1 MIRRNMDATGS
12 ANEENPQNSWG
23 IYGAAGVV
31 TVMAAGGIIKK
42 RSESVKE
49 SKAEKS
55 SYKYG
60 R

>member
-1 MIRRNMDATGS
+1 MDATGS

>member
-31 TVMAAGGIIKK
+31 TVMAAGGIIIKK
-42 RSESVKE
+42 IRKRERK
-49 SKAEKS
+49 
-55 SYKYG
+55 
-60 R
+60 